1 VSSPAQRGARAA
13 LDAARPAVARLDA
26 SRGSED
32 LAADLIET
40 WTAVE
45 AALRALVNSSA
56 LSGQA
61 LIREAR
67 QRQMIDF
74 DLANSLAELEAVHG
88 RLQDTKYQPAEG
100 DVNAARN
107 AFLKL
112 DAAMMGAGE
121 IGTSAFDGPRPA
133 PAAYSTTSRT
143 SRTSSTST
151 AAPTATATSPSAING
166 EPVLIV
172 SAPSAQKRRTLI
184 VAGVAALIL
193 ILVAAG
199 GYALFGRRGSSSL
212 QQGIDAYRNGQREV
226 AVSAF
231 TKASREDPKAPLPHI
246 YIARMAREV
255 GNFTLASQE
264 LQVALEADPNNAVG
278 LREMGANLLAQGN
291 NELARRFYVRAVQA
305 DPNDKSAQGY
315 LGCALMR
322 LNRVPEG
329 TTFLNRAGP
338 GPWSNCTPQAGSP
351 AANPATTGAAIP
363 RS

>member
-1 VSSPAQRGARAA
+1 MSNPAQRGARAA

-40 WTAVE
+40 WSAAE

-74 DLANSLAELEAVHG
+74 DLANSLAELEAVHS

-100 DVNAARN
+100 DVHAARN

-112 DAAMMGAGE
+112 DAAMMDSSE
-121 IGTSAFDGPRPA
+121 IGTSGFDAPRPA
-133 PAAYSTTSRT
+133 PAPPYATA

-151 AAPTATATSPSAING
+151 SAPAAAPTSSSGAAIDG

-172 SAPSAQKRRTLI
+172 AAPSAQKRRTLI

-246 YIARMAREV
+246 YLARMAREV

-264 LQVALEADPNNAVG
+264 LQIALEADPNNAVG

-305 DPNDKSAQGY
+305 DTTDKSAQGY

-338 GPWSNCTPQAGSP
+338 GPWTNCTPP
-351 AANPATTGAAIP
+351 TANPATTGAAIP